1 MDCTMGGCGKKTDC
15 AHCRFNAEVAQERLK
30 EPWKQT
36 ESGLRYKQSLREKT
50 NELPG
55 L

>member
-1 MDCTMGGCGKKTDC
+1 MCTKGGCGKDKDC
-15 AHCRFNAEVAQERLK
+15 AHCGFNAEVAQERLK
-30 EPWKQT
+30 APWKQT
-36 ESGLRYKQSLREKT
+36 ESGLRYKPSLREKT